1 MTLLKGDLSID
12 GHVVFD
18 FKAPLATS
26 ASIWETI
33 KTIEDFD
40 MMSQFY
46 LNKMAYIDHHPIP
59 FRNLLSRIQN
69 NLIRQI
75 IGCILPSLCYLNGY
89 TK

>member
-18 FKAPLATS
+18 FKAPIATS

-89 TK
+89 IK

>member
-1 MTLLKGDLSID
+1 MMTLLKGDLSID

-18 FKAPLATS
+18 FKAPLATNS
-26 ASIWETI
+26 SIWETI

-59 FRNLLSRIQN
+59 FQTFYRGFRTTYSPDNWLYS
-69 NLIRQI
+69 
-75 IGCILPSLCYLNGY
+75 PSLCYLNGY
-89 TK
+89 IK